1 MGTNSFN
8 PFFVIAKLV
17 GDLFICR
24 RESIRGEF
32 KPKDPVGVVVAIVAV
47 IVVIIVVCIEVG
59 VVVVVVV
66 VVIVVVVVVI
76 DEVVLRRDT
85 SGESGAIAGDAGLKE
100 RAVDAADIADDADVA
115 DIADAAGLTGNRE
128 GGRTGVG
135 MNVEPVKTASPSDDG
150 EEG

>member
-17 GDLFICR
+17 GDLFICLL
-24 RESIRGEF
+24 ESLRGEF
-32 KPKDPVGVVVAIVAV
+32 IAKDPVGVVGVIVAV

-59 VVVVVVV
+59 VVVVDVVV
-66 VVIVVVVVVI
+66 
-76 DEVVLRRDT
+76 DDDVLRRDT
-85 SGESGAIAGDAGLKE
+85 SGDSGAIAGDAGLKD
-100 RAVDAADIADDADVA
+100 RAADAAT
-115 DIADAAGLTGNRE
+115 DAAGLTGKRE

-135 MNVEPVKTASPSDDG
+135 MNVEPVKTASPGDDG